1 MTTTTRVSSYQNKLP
16 RSSLGLVGPDPM
28 AKISTRT
35 HFPPLDQEKSRRS
48 DTNNME
54 KLGSKIGKKK
64 SDHSSKS
71 TPVTSPPSSAS
82 GSRKRGGTSTKNKSS
97 PSGSSHSKKGT
108 DSQMSLV
115 NVIRLQRSSSSQCN
129 LKDEEPKE
137 TRALGKQTVEIKSGN
152 NFYLPKRKLVHKP
165 VEPFKLFIDE
175 KQALAKLVW
184 LYLLESQM
192 PFKKINITS
201 KEGEQASSTVPSYCK
216 HCIFVDGD
224 NSMGQP
230 TAIIRHIC
238 NNYTNNMLMGADT
251 SQISQGFSWLHW
263 AVSVLHRDLYYLNN
277 GQLKRGAIK
286 DTKNELLKSSLDSVS
301 LYFDMLEKIFTSRD
315 FLLGNVAWFCDSA
328 VALILED
335 ASSLSLSS
343 WPKVL
348 AWLERVKEQPNWGV
362 VTAL

>member
-1 MTTTTRVSSYQNKLP
+1 MSRLSVI
-16 RSSLGLVGPDPM
+16 GPDSM
-28 AKISTRT
+28 AKLSTRT
-35 HFPPLDQEKSRRS
+35 RFPPLDQEPQKPRR
-48 DTNNME
+48 ME
-54 KLGSKIGKKK
+54 ASIDKM
-64 SDHSSKS
+64 SSKMNRKKADQAVK
-71 TPVTSPPSSAS
+71 TAPVTSPPSSAT
-82 GSRKRGGTSTKNKSS
+82 GGKKRGGNTAKSKSPTSNSKNS
-97 PSGSSHSKKGT
+97 T
-108 DSQMSLV
+108 ESQVSLM
-115 NVIRLQRSSSSQCN
+115 NVLRLQRSSSLK
-129 LKDEEPKE
+129 LKDEEPAEPKN
-137 TRALGKQTVEIKSGN
+137 LVGQTVELKTGS

-165 VEPFKLFIDE
+165 LEPFKLFIDE
-175 KQALAKLVW
+175 KQALGKLVW

-201 KEGEQASSTVPSYCK
+201 KEGEEASASVPSYCK

-238 NNYTNNMLMGADT
+238 NNYTKNLLMGGDT

-277 GQLKRGAIK
+277 GQLKRGATKDIK
-286 DTKNELLKSSLDSVS
+286 DELLKSSLDSVS

-315 FLLGNVAWFCDSA
+315 YLLGNVAWFCDSA

-335 ASSLSLSS
+335 ATTLSLSS

-348 AWLERVKEQPNWGV
+348 DWLDRVRDQPNWTV
-362 VTAL
+362 VTEV